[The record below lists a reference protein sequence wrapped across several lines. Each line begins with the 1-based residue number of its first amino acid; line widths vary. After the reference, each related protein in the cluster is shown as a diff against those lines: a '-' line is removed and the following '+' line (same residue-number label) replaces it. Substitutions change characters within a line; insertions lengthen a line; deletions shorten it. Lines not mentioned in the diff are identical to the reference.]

1 MSRLSE
7 EMNQRLADRTTEQI
21 VVLVNK
27 GRQQTANSIYEMLV
41 DIEEQGGNLK
51 VAIALMSKALKEG
64 RFAIK
69 DGNQKSP

>member
-1 MSRLSE
+1 MSRLSD